1 MATDVGLFGPE
12 SVTWRIHGDPSMLIA
27 GLRSLLVQALNPRA
41 MAGVDQ
47 HSDYRAD
54 PWGRLRRTSAYVAA
68 TTFGD
73 TATALEAGAAVRA
86 VHERVKGVDPHT
98 GRSYSAAD
106 HDLLA
111 WIHNVEVHSFLVA
124 YRRYGGRVS
133 DADADRYVAEM
144 VRAAELVG
152 LSPDEV
158 PHDLATLRATLRA
171 APIEISDAAMRGM
184 RFILAPPM
192 PAVVRPLYVV
202 PAAAGVS
209 LLPRRVRQLYGL
221 PWFPPADPAV
231 RITTYGLL
239 RAMNLALSA
248 PPALKQARA
257 RLAAA

>member
-1 MATDVGLFGPE
+1 VAADAGLFGPD
-12 SVTWRIHGDPSMLIA
+12 SVTWRIHGDPSMIIG
-27 GLRSLLVQALNPRA
+27 GLRSLLAQALNPRA

-47 HSDYRAD
+47 HSDFRTD
-54 PWGRLRRTSAYVAA
+54 PWGRLRRTSEYVAA

-73 TATALEAGAAVRA
+73 TATAEAAGAVVRA
-86 VHERVKGVDPHT
+86 VHRRVQGIDPHT
-98 GRSYSAAD
+98 GRSYSAGD

-144 VRAAELVG
+144 VSAAELVG
-152 LSPDEV
+152 LARDEV

-192 PAVVRPLYVV
+192 PALARPLYAI
-202 PAAAGVS
+202 PSAAAIS
-209 LLPRRVRQLYGL
+209 LLPRKVRRLYGL

-231 RITTYGLL
+231 RLTTYSLL
-239 RAMNLALSA
+239 RAMNLALPG
-248 PPALKQARA
+248 PPALRDARA
-257 RLAAA
+257 RLAA

>member
-1 MATDVGLFGPE
+1 
-12 SVTWRIHGDPSMLIA
+12 MLLG

-47 HSDYRAD
+47 HSDYRVD
-54 PWGRLRRTSAYVAA
+54 PWGRLKRTAAYVAA

-73 TATALEAGAAVRA
+73 TATALEAAAVVRA

-98 GRSYSAAD
+98 GLAYAASD
-106 HDLLA
+106 PDLLA

-144 VRAAELVG
+144 VQAAELVG
-152 LSPDEV
+152 LAPDDV
-158 PHDLATLRATLRA
+158 PHDVAGLRATLRA
-171 APIEISDAAMRGM
+171 APIEISDAAMRSM
-184 RFILAPPM
+184 RFILNPPM
-192 PAVVRPLYVV
+192 PALARPFYII
-202 PAAAGVS
+202 PAAAGVA
-209 LLPRRVRQLYGL
+209 LLPRKVRRLYGL

-231 RITTYGLL
+231 RLTTYSLL

-248 PPALKQARA
+248 PPALKEARA